1 MDVSSFIIQ
10 NKEVFKL
17 VYAFI
22 VILACFLIV
31 LKTHKLFRISLH
43 RGIRYFR
50 NAFFFYG
57 IAFAIRYFLSFFLSF
72 DKAFIEYGFLIN
84 LLFEYFLIM
93 AGFVL
98 LYSLLW
104 RKIDFPRKKEVSSL
118 FNARMFI
125 FYLLALIIVIL
136 DYLWGGYYFMFF
148 SQILV
153 FISATIISYSNYRK
167 NKGKVYFPQFYLIA
181 MILSLVAWGLNALA
195 GLYFHWHQ
203 GIMINIYLFNIV
215 FFLIFLYGVVK
226 ATKI

>member
-1 MDVSSFIIQ
+1 MDLYSFIIQ

-17 VYAFI
+17 VYALI

-31 LKTHKLFRISLH
+31 LKTHKLFKISLH

-57 IAFAIRYFLSFFLSF
+57 IAFAIRYSFSFFLSF
-72 DKAFIEYGFLIN
+72 DQSFSEYSFFLNI
-84 LLFEYFLIM
+84 LFGYFLIM

-104 RKIDFPRKKEVSSL
+104 RKIDSGKKEFSSL
-118 FNARMFI
+118 MNSKMLI
-125 FYLLALIIVIL
+125 FYLLALIIVVL

-153 FISATIISYSNYRK
+153 FIFATIISYSNYRK
-167 NKGKVYFPQFYLIA
+167 NKGKVYFPQFYFIA
-181 MILSLVAWGLNALA
+181 MVLSLFAWALNALA
-195 GLYFHWHQ
+195 GLYFHWNQ
-203 GIMINIYLFNIV
+203 IVMINIYLFNMV
-215 FFLIFLYGVVK
+215 FFLLFLYGVVR
-226 ATKI
+226 ATRI